1 MKRYIIERDMP
12 GIAGAGH
19 EHLKQAAQKSNEVLA
34 QLGPEVQWVESF
46 VTDDK
51 IFCVYLA
58 ADKTIVRKHAQ
69 MSGFP
74 ANTITEIKQKIDP
87 TTAAA

>member
-12 GIAGAGH
+12 GIGDAGH
-19 EHLKQAAQKSNEVLA
+19 EQIREAAQKSNEVLA
-34 QLGPEVQWVESF
+34 QLGPEVQWIELF

-58 ADKTIVRKHAQ
+58 ADTSIVRRHAQ
-69 MSGFP
+69 ISGFP
-74 ANTITEIKQKIDP
+74 VNTITEIKQTIDP